1 MNRSQIISKFDE
13 LITGVKQLREETDRK
28 IRELDQILN
37 NSEAISIE
45 SDIEAPVGYFRIL
58 GTAKSLFL
66 SISATHHYE
75 DVKEYCETAA
85 NPRRLQGILEA
96 ARGDFLDG
104 LLVHPKIIAAAES
117 FETLLEQANYLLE
130 QDYKDAACV
139 LAGGVLEGTL
149 RSMLANKYPSIEFN
163 PKDGIKRFNRL
174 LHKAL
179 AYKKDTFGLIDIY
192 ADLRNFAA
200 HGEYDKYNKV
210 RVEQFVSFTK
220 DFINNCFAKECG
232 TPV

>member
-1 MNRSQIISKFDE
+1 MIDREQLISKFDE
-13 LITGVKQLREETDRK
+13 LITEVKQLREEMDRR
-28 IRELDQILN
+28 IREIDETAN
-37 NSEAISIE
+37 NSELISIQSE
-45 SDIEAPVGYFRIL
+45 IEAPVGYYRIL

-75 DVKEYCETAA
+75 DIKEYCETAA

-96 ARGDFLDG
+96 TKRDFVNG

-117 FETLLEQANYLLE
+117 FENLLEQANYLLE
-130 QDYKDAACV
+130 QNYKDAACV

-163 PKDGIKRFNRL
+163 PKDGIKKFNRL
-174 LHKAL
+174 LHQAL
-179 AYKKDTFGLIDIY
+179 AYKKDTFGLIDAY

-200 HGEYDKYNKV
+200 HGEYTKYNKT
-210 RVEQFVSFTK
+210 RVEQFISFAK
-220 DFINNCFAKECG
+220 DFIDNCFAVEFS
-232 TPV
+232 PM